1 MSGED
6 GAHLI
11 ELSIEFN
18 DIKAGSIDSNI
29 ASIQRLRSPRYNR
42 LRAGCNVG
50 LATISGEDGE
60 RLIKLSIEFDDTQ
73 GPVHG

>member
-18 DIKAGSIDSNI
+18 DIKAGSIDSNV
-29 ASIQRLRSPRYNR
+29 ASIQRREGPRENTRGEVPRR
-42 LRAGCNVG
+42 LQRRTCYIVW
-50 LATISGEDGE
+50 
-60 RLIKLSIEFDDTQ
+60 
-73 GPVHG
+73 